1 MNALHLAPTYIPL
14 PNPEKPLVIEAL
26 DYANPYDFHKPHRH
40 DYFEIILV
48 KNGTGTQVIDCRS
61 YTIGAGQ
68 FYAVYPG
75 QVHLMNRGSA
85 TGLLIQFRKDIFRHI
100 TPLHHYHLYF
110 REQAFNLDAA
120 AFDHLYDL
128 TLRMAK
134 LMETADAS
142 AFTTHKV
149 YSYLQVILLSLPEV
163 HASAQSLG
171 KEDLV
176 LQFLSLLP
184 HHIALRK
191 KVSDYCFML
200 GCTPDKLN
208 DACKAG
214 LGKTSLKL
222 IHEELMLEICRMML
236 LNKLS
241 LKEIAY
247 ELNFDSPANFSN
259 FIKAHSGH
267 TPSGLQ
273 ASLLEI
279 YS

>member
-1 MNALHLAPTYIPL
+1 MASLDLFSPFVPL
-14 PNPEKPLVIEAL
+14 PDPEKALIIEPL
-26 DYANPYDFHKPHRH
+26 DYANPYDFHQAHRH
-40 DYFEIILV
+40 DYFEIVLV
-48 KNGTGTQVIDCRS
+48 QSGTGSQVIDTSAYNMC
-61 YTIGAGQ
+61 AGQ
-68 FYAVYPG
+68 FYAIYPG

-85 TGLLIQFRKDIFRHI
+85 NGLLIQFRKDIFRHI
-100 TPLHHYHLYF
+100 APLHHYHLYF
-110 REQAFNLDAA
+110 REQVFNLDGASFA
-120 AFDHLYDL
+120 HLYEL
-128 TLRMAK
+128 TERMRQ
-134 LMETADAS
+134 LMEGGETN
-142 AFTTHKV
+142 AFTTHKI

-163 HASAQSLG
+163 HSAQQRLG

-184 HHIALRK
+184 QHIALRK
-191 KVSDYCFML
+191 KVADYCVMM
-200 GCTPDKLN
+200 GCTPEKLN

-222 IHEELMLEICRMML
+222 IHEELMLEISRMML

-241 LKEIAY
+241 LKEICF

-259 FIKAHSGH
+259 FIKAHTGH

-279 YS
+279 YN